1 MSKFYIF
8 PHNAKEKTNN
18 YKYVY
23 FTKKTPFIMEIN
35 KITKSRWIM
44 TEFHILMDQAPD
56 LGASE
61 RILLTSV
68 AISLILP

>member
-8 PHNAKEKTNN
+8 PHNAKEKPSN

-23 FTKKTPFIMEIN
+23 FTKKPPFIMEIN

-44 TEFHILMDQAPD
+44 TEFHILMDQAPH

-68 AISLILP
+68 ATSLVLP